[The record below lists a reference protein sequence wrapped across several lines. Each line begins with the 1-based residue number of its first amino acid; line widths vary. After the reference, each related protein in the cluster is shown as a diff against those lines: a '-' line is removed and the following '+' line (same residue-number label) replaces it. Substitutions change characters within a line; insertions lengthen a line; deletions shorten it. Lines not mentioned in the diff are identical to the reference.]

1 VTLPSVVLLAGAA
14 RDYAWG
20 STTAIQRLLGRE
32 PDGRPLAELWFGAH
46 PHDPARVP
54 ALDTTLDALVARDPV
69 AALGADVVDRFGP
82 QLPFLLKLLAA
93 DKPLSIQVHPTRAQ
107 AEAGFAAED
116 ARGIARDAPERN
128 YRDRNHKPELLCAL
142 TAFEALCGFRPVADT
157 LRLLDS
163 FDLPELEPV
172 RERLSGPDP
181 LRAAFT
187 YLLRLPEP
195 APLVTA
201 VAARAGTF
209 DDAQWSG
216 AAGAVLRAA
225 EAFPGDVGVVLA
237 LLLNHVRLRPG
248 EAIYLGAGNVH
259 AYLHGF
265 GVEIMANSDNVLRC
279 GLTPKHVDVD
289 ELLEITDF
297 SELVDPRWPDSGL
310 AGFGVDFEVPVEDF
324 HLHSADLDAYRKP
337 GRPQGSCATG
347 DAGKP
352 YLVLCSSGGI
362 RVRSEGSSVVLGPG
376 QAAFVRSR
384 GPVFTLE
391 GTGQAFL
398 ATVRSRMEI

>member
-1 VTLPSVVLLAGAA
+1 MVRIEGVP

-20 STTAIQRLLGRE
+20 SQSAIQQLLGRE

-46 PHDPARVP
+46 PDDPARVP
-54 ALDTTLDALVARDPV
+54 DLDTTLDELIAQDPT
-69 AALGADVVDRFGP
+69 AALGADVVERFGP

-93 DKPLSIQVHPTRAQ
+93 AKPLSIQVHPTRTQ
-107 AEAGFAAED
+107 AEAGFADED

-142 TAFEALCGFRPVADT
+142 TEFEALCGFRPVADT
-157 LRLLDS
+157 LRLLDA

-172 RERLSGPDP
+172 RELLAGEDP
-181 LRAAFT
+181 LRSAFT

-195 APLVTA
+195 GPLVTA
-201 VAARAGTF
+201 VAARAEAIS
-209 DDAQWSG
+209 DPEWSG

-225 EAFPGDVGVVLA
+225 GAFPGDVGAVLS
-237 LLLNHVRLRPG
+237 LLLNHVRLQPG

-259 AYLHGF
+259 AYLHGL

-279 GLTPKHVDVD
+279 GLTSKHVDVD
-289 ELLEITDF
+289 ELLKITDF
-297 SELVDPRWPDSGL
+297 SELPDPRWQSDQPDWFRVPVPDFEL
-310 AGFGVDFEVPVEDF
+310 AGV
-324 HLHSADLDAYRKP
+324 DLDGYRKP
-337 GRPQGSCATG
+337 GQDAGECAAG
-347 DAGKP
+347 DEGKP
-352 YLVLCSSGGI
+352 YLVLCVSGGV
-362 RVRSEGSSVVLGPG
+362 RVTVEGDSTDLAPG

-384 GPVFTLE
+384 GPLFLLR
-391 GTGQAFL
+391 GTGRAFL